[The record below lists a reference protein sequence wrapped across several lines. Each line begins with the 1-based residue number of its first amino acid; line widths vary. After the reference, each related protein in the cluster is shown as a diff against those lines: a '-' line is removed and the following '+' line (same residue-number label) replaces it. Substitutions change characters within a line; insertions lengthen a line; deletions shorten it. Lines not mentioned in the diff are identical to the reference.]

1 MKLTMFT
8 KDHIA
13 QQIATAAWKLG
24 TSVDKMEAKRLDN
37 LFRKMTTVSDALT
50 SVGESFSEFRTIRDL
65 TTATIQLTDD
75 KLGADGELVI
85 TDSGV
90 TYFQAINE
98 VLVEARIVL

>member
-1 MKLTMFT
+1 MKLTMTT

-13 QQIATAAWKLG
+13 QQIANAAWKLG
-24 TSVDKMEAKRLDN
+24 TSADKMEAKRLDV

-50 SVGESFSEFRTIRDL
+50 SVGESFSEFRTLGDL
-65 TTATIQLTDD
+65 TRATIQLTDD
-75 KLGADGELVI
+75 KLGIDGELVI

-90 TYFQAINE
+90 TYFQALTE

>member
-13 QQIATAAWKLG
+13 QKIADAAWKLG
-24 TSVDKMEAKRLDN
+24 TSADKMEAKRLDR

-50 SVGESFSEFRTIRDL
+50 SVGESFSEFRTLGDL
-65 TTATIQLTDD
+65 TRATIQLTDD
-75 KLGADGELVI
+75 KLGADGELII

-90 TYFQAINE
+90 TYFQALTE
-98 VLVEARIVL
+98 VLVEARIAL

>member
-1 MKLTMFT
+1 MKLTMTT

-13 QQIATAAWKLG
+13 QQIANAAWKLG
-24 TSVDKMEAKRLDN
+24 TSADKMEAKRLDR

-65 TTATIQLTDD
+65 TEFTIHHTDD

-90 TYFQAINE
+90 TYFDALKE
-98 VLVEARIVL
+98 VVLEANIVL